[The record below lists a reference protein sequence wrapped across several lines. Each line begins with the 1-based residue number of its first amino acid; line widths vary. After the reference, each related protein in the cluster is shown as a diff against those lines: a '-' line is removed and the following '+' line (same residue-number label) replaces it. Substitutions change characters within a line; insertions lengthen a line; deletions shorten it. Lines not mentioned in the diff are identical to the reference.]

1 VEANENK
8 LNATYTSETEYTA
21 ESIKVLEGLEAVRMR
36 PAMYIGS
43 TGSMGLHHLVYE
55 VVDNS
60 IDEAMA
66 GFCKNIDVVIHFDN
80 SITVKDDGRGIPTD
94 IHKDEGKP
102 AAEVVMT
109 ILHAGGKFDR
119 NSYKVSGGLHG
130 VGVSVVNA
138 LSSKLELEVKR
149 GGFVYFQKY
158 ETGDPVTEF
167 KKIGKTDKRGTR
179 VTFWPDEEIFETT
192 EFDYTIL
199 SNRLKELAFLN
210 AGVTIT
216 FTDERSDKKET
227 FYYEGGIEEYVSYLC
242 GNKEKVHDHPIY
254 LTTKTDDIEIEI
266 AFQYISTYNEIL
278 LSFVNNINTIEGGT
292 HLTGFK
298 GAITRTIN
306 NFAQANNMKKDFKGS
321 FSGEDVREGLVA
333 VVSVRL
339 LEPQFEGQ
347 TKSKL
352 GNSEVKGLVESFV
365 NEKLQQFFEE
375 NIAVAKAVIN
385 KTLLAAQAREASRK
399 AKDLVR
405 KSTMLESTTLLGKL
419 ADCQSKDPVT
429 SEIFV
434 VEGDSAGGSA
444 KQGRD
449 RRFQAIL
456 PLRGKILNVEKATTS
471 KMLENA
477 EIKTIIT
484 ALGVGIGKENF
495 DPDKLR
501 YYKIIIM
508 TDADVDGSHIR
519 TLLMTFFFKHMRALI
534 ERGHVYLAQPPLFL
548 VKKGKSQTYLKNEK
562 ELENHLL
569 KKIGEEV
576 TLYFPD
582 PEETQP
588 GEIDRKET
596 QPLKGRKLIAFLKLV
611 SKMESLLETIEKR
624 GMPRVLTEKLIE
636 RIKSEDT
643 LEDEEQTRGIAQS
656 IRDLGC
662 ASSVDISFDREHSR
676 YTLEL
681 EYELNGMIMHR
692 SINWDYLTG
701 PLFAKVNEAYEKLK
715 VYPNP
720 PYIFKIGNDEIKIED
735 AKSLVSIL
743 FEKIKKGLTIQRY
756 KGLGEMN
763 PIQLWETTM
772 DPDNRTLLKVNINDF
787 FACETIFDTLM
798 GSDSS
803 KRKEFILENALN
815 VRNLDI

>member
-8 LNATYTSETEYTA
+8 LNEAYASETEYTA

-66 GFCKNIDVVIHFDN
+66 GFCTMIDVVIHFDN
-80 SITVKDDGRGIPTD
+80 SITVRDNGRGIPTD
-94 IHKDEGKP
+94 LHKDEGKP

-109 ILHAGGKFDR
+109 MLHAGGKFDR

-138 LSSKLELEVKR
+138 LSSKLELEIKR
-149 GGFVYFQKY
+149 NGFVYFQKY
-158 ETGDPVTEF
+158 EAGDPVTEF
-167 KKIGKTDKRGTR
+167 KEIGKTDKRGTR
-179 VTFWPDEEIFETT
+179 ITFWPDEEIFETL
-192 EFDYTIL
+192 EYDYTIL

-210 AGVTIT
+210 RGVTISI
-216 FTDERSDKKET
+216 TDERSEKKET
-227 FYYEGGIEEYVSYLC
+227 FYYEGGIEEYVQYLC
-242 GNKEKVHDHPIY
+242 GNKEKVHDRPVY
-254 LTTKTDDIEIEI
+254 LTAKTEDIEIEI
-266 AFQYISTYNEIL
+266 AFQYISSYNEIL

-306 NFAQANNMKKDFKGS
+306 NFAQANNLKKDFKGS